1 VKIKIAPS
9 ILSANFSRLGEQVQE
24 ALAAGADYIHVD
36 VMDGHFVP
44 NITVG
49 PLVVAALKPICQAA
63 GIPLDVHLMI
73 EKPERI
79 IAEFVRA
86 GAGLVTVHVET
97 CPHLHRTIQQI
108 KSEGAKAGVTLN
120 PATSLSTLEEILPE
134 VDQVLVMSVNPGFG
148 GQLFIPNSLTRI
160 AKLREMLT
168 VHGLDHVDI
177 EVDGG
182 IFSDMAAQVV
192 AAGATVL
199 VAGSAIFNA
208 KASVAANIAELR
220 SAIAGPVERA

>member
-24 ALAAGADYIHVD
+24 AIAAGADYIHVD

-49 PLVVAALKPICQAA
+49 PVVVAALKPICQAA

-73 EKPERI
+73 EKPERL

-120 PATSLSTLEEILPE
+120 PATPLSMVEEILTE
-134 VDQVLVMSVNPGFG
+134 VDQVLVMTVNPGFG
-148 GQLFIPNSLTRI
+148 GQVFIPNSLARI
-160 AKLREMLT
+160 ARLREMLT
-168 VHGLDHVDI
+168 VRGLFQVDI

-182 IFSDMAAQVV
+182 IWADTAAQVV
-192 AAGATVL
+192 SAGATVL
-199 VAGSAIFNA
+199 VAGSGVFNA
-208 KASVAANIAELR
+208 KASVAVNIADLRRAISTPGEL
-220 SAIAGPVERA
+220 S